1 MIEGWPLAL
10 GWLMLLVLVAVL
22 AYLVLRRPR

>member
-10 GWLMLLVLVAVL
+10 GWLLLLILVGTL
-22 AYLVLRRPR
+22 AYLVLRNPR